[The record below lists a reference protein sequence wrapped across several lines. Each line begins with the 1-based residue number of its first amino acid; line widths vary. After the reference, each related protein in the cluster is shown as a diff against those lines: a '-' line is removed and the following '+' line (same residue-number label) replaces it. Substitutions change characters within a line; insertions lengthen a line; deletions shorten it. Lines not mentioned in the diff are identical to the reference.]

1 MRFFKNANYPILQWR
16 KRAYIVTAALMVLG
30 IGSMIYHAAR
40 GDGWL
45 NYGVDFTGGTVVQVS
60 FTHPV
65 SADQVRDATRGAGYT
80 DWEITKFG
88 TGNDYVVRTPKF
100 GQEAG
105 ADAQSRVQ
113 QALQTRFKPVVTGR
127 AGGDF
132 SIARTEAVGPKAGN
146 ELQQRALLAIL
157 LSFAATLLYLWVRF
171 EWRFGMAAI
180 IATIH
185 DILVTLGFLSLTRM
199 EISLGTVAAVLTIVG
214 YSLHDTII
222 VFDRVRED
230 LKKPRHGR
238 SFVDILNKAIN
249 ETLPRTTLTVATV
262 LITLIS
268 LLVFGGPVIRGF
280 ADVLVLGISIG
291 TFSSIFVASPVLYE
305 IERHF
310 PRKEKREQA
319 VRSTSARRPN
329 NNRPGPNNNRPAR
342 TAEVPR

>member
-1 MRFFKNANYPILQWR
+1 MRFFKNANYPFLQWR
-16 KRAYIVTAALMVLG
+16 HRAYLVTAALMVLG
-30 IGSMIYHAAR
+30 IGSMIVHAVK

-45 NYGVDFTGGTVVQVS
+45 NYGVDFTGGTVVQVH
-60 FTHPV
+60 FTRPV
-65 SADQVRDATRGAGYT
+65 TADHIRDATRAAGYT
-80 DWEITKFG
+80 DWEITRFG

-105 ADAQSRVQ
+105 ADAQSRVL
-113 QALQTRFKPVVTGR
+113 QALSTRFKPVVEGR
-127 AGGDF
+127 PGGDF
-132 SIARTEAVGPKAGN
+132 SITRTEAVGPKAGN
-146 ELQQRALLAIL
+146 ELEQRALLAIL
-157 LSFAATLLYLWVRF
+157 LSFVATLLYLWMRF
-171 EWRFGMAAI
+171 EWRFGLAAI
-180 IATIH
+180 VATVH
-185 DILVTLGFLSLTRM
+185 DILVTLGFLALTRM

-238 SFVDILNKAIN
+238 TFVDILNKAIN

-262 LITLIS
+262 LITLVS

-310 PRKEKREQA
+310 PRTEKREQA
-319 VRSTSARRPN
+319 VRSRSASRP
-329 NNRPGPNNNRPAR
+329 NNRPGNGSSRPR
-342 TAEVPR
+342 RETPVV

>member
-16 KRAYIVTAALMVLG
+16 KRAYLVTAALMVLG
-30 IGSMIYHAAR
+30 IGSMIYHAVR
-40 GDGWL
+40 GEGWL
-45 NYGVDFTGGTVVQVS
+45 NYGVDFTGGTIVQVH
-60 FTHPV
+60 FTAPA
-65 SADQVRDATRGAGYT
+65 SAEQVRAATSAAGHS

-113 QALQTRFKPVVTGR
+113 QALKTRFADR
-127 AGGDF
+127 QF
-132 SIARTEAVGPKAGN
+132 SIVRTEAVGPKAGS
-146 ELQQRALLAIL
+146 ELEQRALLAIL
-157 LSFAATLLYLWVRF
+157 LSFCATLLYLWVRF
-171 EWRFGMAAI
+171 EWRFGLAAI
-180 IATIH
+180 TATIH
-185 DILVTLGFLSLTRM
+185 DIVVTLGFLSLTRM

-238 SFVDILNKAIN
+238 TFVEILNKAIN

-262 LITLIS
+262 LITLLS

-280 ADVLVLGISIG
+280 ADVLVLGIAIG

-329 NNRPGPNNNRPAR
+329 NNRPGTNNRPTR